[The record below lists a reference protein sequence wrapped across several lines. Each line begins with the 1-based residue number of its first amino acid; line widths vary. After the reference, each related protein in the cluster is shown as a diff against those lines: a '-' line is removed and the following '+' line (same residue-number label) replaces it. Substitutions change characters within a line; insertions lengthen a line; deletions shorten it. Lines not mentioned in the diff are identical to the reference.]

1 MTKND
6 NQEKPNSLMV
16 YVCDGELPDGKMGR
30 LVQVVYEANAEVNF
44 FSEVDRL
51 IETGEINVLYSKY
64 GLSPEQHEIAEKL
77 DNLNQEY
84 SFVPKDKARTL
95 LAKLRQLD
103 AVENQYSE
111 KSTLERLQDVH
122 KTEPNPVLASMI
134 EEQKEIQARRNTIT
148 PAQQKL
154 IDDIFGKGD
163 GK

>member
-111 KSTLERLQDVH
+111 KS
-122 KTEPNPVLASMI
+122 
-134 EEQKEIQARRNTIT
+134 
-148 PAQQKL
+148 
-154 IDDIFGKGD
+154 
-163 GK
+163 